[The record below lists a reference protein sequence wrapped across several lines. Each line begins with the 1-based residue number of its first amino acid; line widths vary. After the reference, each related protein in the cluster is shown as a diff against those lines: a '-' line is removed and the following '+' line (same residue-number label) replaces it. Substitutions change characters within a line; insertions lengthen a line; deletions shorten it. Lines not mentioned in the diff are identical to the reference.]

1 MKYHFKR
8 IIMLMKAL
16 LLCIVLSSSIIL
28 WVISPQAQSG
38 KQSLD
43 MKSSLLVSLGFGT
56 ALCLCINSR
65 KEE

>member
-16 LLCIVLSSSIIL
+16 FLCILFSVSLIL
-28 WVISPQAQSG
+28 WITSPQARSG

-43 MKSSLLVSLGFGT
+43 MKSSVLVSLGFGT